1 MNNITNIQKN
11 FSILT
16 NLENQALRFESYLL
30 QSSF

>member
-16 NLENQALRFESYLL
+16 NLVNQALRFGSYLL